1 MEAVIVGARGS
12 RLAQAMVQELIT
24 HLSGC
29 PVVTFK
35 ARSVMTSGDRD
46 RKTPMRDLGG
56 GGGGVFTTQLE
67 QELLAGRVDIAV
79 HSLKDLP
86 TAPPD
91 GLVLAVTPPRADPLD
106 ALSGSTL
113 EGLRP
118 GARVGTGSVR
128 RIAQLR
134 ALRPD
139 VEVVPIR
146 GNVPPRLA
154 KVKSGLDAVIL
165 AASGLRRLGLD
176 DAITELLDPALFPP
190 SPGQGALAV
199 QVRAADRE
207 LLEMLNA
214 FGDPD
219 ADAAVRAERALL
231 GELHGGCSV
240 PVGAYATRSGGVLTL
255 SAQVTSLDG
264 RQKVTGTA
272 AAPRMK
278 GARGPMEVASVAAMG
293 PPAEL
298 PPSRTTAN
306 RDMTRPSMRGSA
318 DCRTAITEMRMS
330 DQASPMPASPASTA
344 GTVGATA
351 VTTIDPA
358 MIAAASA
365 MARGP
370 GAPRAAPM
378 GPRPATRP
386 GAGRCVRWS
395 ARCSEG
401 RRPSARE
408 RCSMGVR
415 SPA

>member
-1 MEAVIVGARGS
+1 
-12 RLAQAMVQELIT
+12 MVQELIT

-46 RKTPMRDLGG
+46 RKTPMRDRGG

-91 GLVLAVTPPRADPLD
+91 GLVLAVTPPRAD
-106 ALSGSTL
+106 ALCGSTL

-199 QVRAADRE
+199 Q
-207 LLEMLNA
+207 
-214 FGDPD
+214 
-219 ADAAVRAERALL
+219 
-231 GELHGGCSV
+231 
-240 PVGAYATRSGGVLTL
+240 
-255 SAQVTSLDG
+255 
-264 RQKVTGTA
+264 
-272 AAPRMK
+272 
-278 GARGPMEVASVAAMG
+278 
-293 PPAEL
+293 
-298 PPSRTTAN
+298 
-306 RDMTRPSMRGSA
+306 
-318 DCRTAITEMRMS
+318 
-330 DQASPMPASPASTA
+330 
-344 GTVGATA
+344 
-351 VTTIDPA
+351 
-358 MIAAASA
+358 
-365 MARGP
+365 
-370 GAPRAAPM
+370 
-378 GPRPATRP
+378 
-386 GAGRCVRWS
+386 
-395 ARCSEG
+395 
-401 RRPSARE
+401 
-408 RCSMGVR
+408 
-415 SPA
+415 